1 MKRQRNSQ
9 QIKEQDKCPPN
20 QTQKQTLGE
29 HKQNLICT
37 QDPGERSHD
46 PTRDWARL
54 ARECPRVSS
63 EGVGQLWPAGKSETL
78 NTIVLGAKAS
88 SINPFEGS
96 WHCHHY
102 PCHSLA
108 SGQTIRRE
116 HNPTINKKI
125 ELKVYWVWPHQSEQD
140 PISPATSNSHQET
153 STKILCLSIRGHI
166 EWKPQPQKSNQTYH
180 MDQTC
185 LNEIMSHDM

>member
-1 MKRQRNSQ
+1 MTHMLENNYTRSSHTVVKALGPTTDFPTWGSGKGTENPRGLWRWRPMGFDYRIS
-9 QIKEQDKCPPN
+9 
-20 QTQKQTLGE
+20 TRVQKQTLGE

-116 HNPTINKKI
+116 HNPTINKK
-125 ELKVYWVWPHQSEQD
+125 
-140 PISPATSNSHQET
+140 
-153 STKILCLSIRGHI
+153 
-166 EWKPQPQKSNQTYH
+166 
-180 MDQTC
+180 
-185 LNEIMSHDM
+185 LN